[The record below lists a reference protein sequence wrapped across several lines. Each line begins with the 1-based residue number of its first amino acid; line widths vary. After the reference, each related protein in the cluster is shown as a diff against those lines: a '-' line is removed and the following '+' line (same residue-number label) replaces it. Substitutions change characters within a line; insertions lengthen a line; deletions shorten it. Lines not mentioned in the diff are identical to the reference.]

1 MTVSYFVRYEVEAP
15 EEFIRHY
22 RDRHVP
28 ILARWPGMRRILL
41 HTDLKVKDPFQ
52 VNPGKALLVAQLEFE
67 SQADLERALESPQ
80 RAEAR
85 RDFQEFP
92 PCEGKV
98 FHQAMRQEEVY
109 RSPWLDANEE
119 EA

>member
-15 EEFIRHY
+15 DEFIRHY

-41 HTDLKVKDPFQ
+41 HTNLKVQDNAP
-52 VNPGKALLVAQLEFE
+52 A
-67 SQADLERALESPQ
+67 SPE

-85 RDFQEFP
+85 RDFQGFP
-92 PCEGKV
+92 PYEGKV
-98 FHQAMRQEEVY
+98 FHQAMAQEEVF
-109 RSPWLDANEE
+109 RSPWLDGNQE

>member
-15 EEFIRHY
+15 DEFIRHY

-41 HTDLKVKDPFQ
+41 HTNLKVQDPFT
-52 VNPGKALLVAQLEFE
+52 VNQGKALLVAQLEFE
-67 SQADLERALESPQ
+67 SQADLERALESPE

-85 RDFQEFP
+85 RDFESFP
-92 PCEGKV
+92 PYEGQV
-98 FHQAMRQEEVY
+98 LHQAMSSQEVW
-109 RSPWLDANEE
+109 RKP
-119 EA
+119 

>member
-1 MTVSYFVRYEVEAP
+1 MTVSYFVRYEIDESDDFV
-15 EEFIRHY
+15 RYYKDH
-22 RDRHVP
+22 HVP
-28 ILARWPGMRRILL
+28 ILARWPGIRRILL

-52 VNPGKALLVAQLEFE
+52 VNRGNAFLVAQLEFE
-67 SQADLERALESPQ
+67 SRADLERALESPQ

>member
-15 EEFIRHY
+15 DEFIRHY

-41 HTDLKVKDPFQ
+41 HTNLKVQDPFQ
-52 VNPGKALLVAQLEFE
+52 VDRGKAFLVAQLEFE
-67 SQADLERALESPQ
+67 SQADLDHALASPE

-85 RDFQEFP
+85 RDSQAFP
-92 PCEGKV
+92 PHEGKV
-98 FHQAMRQEEVY
+98 FHQAMAQEEVF
-109 RSPWLDANEE
+109 RSPWLDGNEE